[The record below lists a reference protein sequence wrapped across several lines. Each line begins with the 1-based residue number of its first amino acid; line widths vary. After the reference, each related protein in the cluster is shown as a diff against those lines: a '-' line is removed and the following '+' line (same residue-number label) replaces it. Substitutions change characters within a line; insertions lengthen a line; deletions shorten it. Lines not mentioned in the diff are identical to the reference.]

1 LRDTERAVTPYGGLS
16 VFVEYLRKIEYAET
30 IRQFIPIQ
38 FTSPNAID
46 PAETFTAFLIS
57 VLSGAR
63 RFAHA
68 SLLRFDK
75 ALHCLV
81 GIMRFP
87 TDDTMRNLFKRF
99 GQAKVSEFYASL
111 TQWQIQRLPERS
123 EGYSLDLDSTVF
135 ERYGHQQGA
144 LKGYNPKKHGRP
156 SHHPLLAVLS
166 EAHFVLHAWLRSGNC
181 SSSRGVVEFL
191 KEALALLAKGHKI
204 RVVRADSGFFDDKLL
219 SFLEGLE
226 LPYIVVAR
234 MTRWIKNEA
243 IRIREWI
250 DLDSTYSVAE
260 FKMQLYGWNR
270 ERRIVVVR
278 ELVKDKPSMGKRLF
292 NIPEYTFRLFVT
304 SLPFAP
310 EEIWR
315 DYNQRSD
322 MENRIAELKYDLAAD
337 DFCLKEFFATAA
349 TMPWFKNTIFV
360 ITADHTSEAWQPF
373 YKNRVGQYS
382 IPILFYQPEGGPSG
396 HQGVVAQ
403 QTDIMPTL
411 LDMLHYPK
419 SFVAFGGSLLR
430 NNESRFSLSYL
441 NGNYQLIRNGYA
453 WQTDYNISNS
463 LYHFENDSLLTKNL
477 YPDQSSIATE
487 SDKLLKAVIQQYNN
501 RIIEN
506 KLLIQ

>member
-1 LRDTERAVTPYGGLS
+1 MQREITSIFNQNKVILRDTKRAVTPYGGLA

-30 IRQFIPIQ
+30 VRKLIPIE

-46 PAETFTAFLIS
+46 PTETFTAFLIS

-75 ALHCLV
+75 VLHCLL

-99 GQAKVSEFYASL
+99 SQGKVSEFFSNL

-135 ERYGHQQGA
+135 ERYGRQQGA

-156 SHHPLLAVLS
+156 SHHPILAILS
-166 EAHFVLHAWLRSGNC
+166 EVHFVLHAWLRSGNC

-191 KEALALLAKGHKI
+191 KEALALLPKAYKI

-226 LPYIVVAR
+226 LSYIIVAR

-243 IRIREWI
+243 YRIREWT

-260 FKMQLYGWNR
+260 FKMKLYGWTQ

-278 ELVKDKPSMGKRLF
+278 ELVKDKPSMGRRLF

-337 DFCLKEFFATAA
+337 DFCMKEFFATEAA
-349 TMPWFKNTIFV
+349 FRSILLLFNLL
-360 ITADHTSEAWQPF
+360 SEFQRAAGIQEYKQPATLRVLVFLCGAVLGKSGRKQVLHMSSAW
-373 YKNRVGQYS
+373 
-382 IPILFYQPEGGPSG
+382 GG
-396 HQGVVAQ
+396 
-403 QTDIMPTL
+403 L
-411 LDMLHYPK
+411 
-419 SFVAFGGSLLR
+419 
-430 NNESRFSLSYL
+430 E
-441 NGNYQLIRNGYA
+441 IRNP
-453 WQTDYNISNS
+453 
-463 LYHFENDSLLTKNL
+463 LFEKILSCVFPTSPKLDLTRQNGC
-477 YPDQSSIATE
+477 P
-487 SDKLLKAVIQQYNN
+487 
-501 RIIEN
+501 
-506 KLLIQ
+506 

>member
-1 LRDTERAVTPYGGLS
+1 MRDKKVHREITSIFNQNKVILRDTQRAVTPYGGLA

-30 IRQFIPIQ
+30 IRKFIPIQ

-46 PAETFTAFLIS
+46 PTETFTAFLIS

-75 ALHCLV
+75 ALHCLL
-81 GIMRFP
+81 GILRFP

-99 GQAKVSEFYASL
+99 SQGKVSEFFSSL
-111 TQWQIQRLPERS
+111 TQWQIQRLPERPA
-123 EGYSLDLDSTVF
+123 GYSLDLDSTVF

-156 SHHPLLAVLS
+156 SHHPLLAILS
-166 EAHFVLHAWLRSGNC
+166 ETHFVLHAWLRSGNC

-191 KEALALLAKGHKI
+191 KEALALLAERHKI

-243 IRIREWI
+243 IRIREWR

-260 FKMQLYGWNR
+260 FKMQLYGWAR
-270 ERRIVVVR
+270 ARRIVVVR
-278 ELVKDKPSMGKRLF
+278 ELVKDKPSMGRRLF

-337 DFCLKEFFATAA
+337 DFCLKEFFATEAA
-349 TMPWFKNTIFV
+349 FRSILLLFNLLGEFQRACGMQEYKQPATLRIQIFLCGAILGKSGRKQV
-360 ITADHTSEAWQPF
+360 LHLSSAWGGLETRKP
-373 YKNRVGQYS
+373 
-382 IPILFYQPEGGPSG
+382 LFEK
-396 HQGVVAQ
+396 
-403 QTDIMPTL
+403 I
-411 LDMLHYPK
+411 
-419 SFVAFGGSLLR
+419 
-430 NNESRFSLSYL
+430 LSYVFPSSPKL
-441 NGNYQLIRNGYA
+441 DSALQNGC
-453 WQTDYNISNS
+453 
-463 LYHFENDSLLTKNL
+463 
-477 YPDQSSIATE
+477 P
-487 SDKLLKAVIQQYNN
+487 
-501 RIIEN
+501 
-506 KLLIQ
+506 